1 MDGIAFWLA
10 ARTVM
15 RIVRAFTVLF
25 RLVRDREIVRS
36 LPWTYIRHRIRSSPV
51 IWVQFGGIVG
61 GLVMIPLAVA
71 LNVGQLASVGLLAWF
86 VAVLTQLVVD
96 RM

>member
-1 MDGIAFWLA
+1 MYGIAFWLA

-25 RLVRDREIVRS
+25 RMVRDREIVRS
-36 LPWTYIRHRIRSSPV
+36 LPWNYIRHRIKTSPV
-51 IWVQFGGIVG
+51 IWVQLGGIVG

-86 VAVLTQLVVD
+86 VAVLTQLAVD